1 SAAGD
6 LYVSQGDGRPVV
18 VLGDD
23 AARPVIDG
31 LTNAQGLAIAGDTL
45 LIADVG
51 SHELI
56 AVDLVDGRRS
66 VAVRDA
72 RIGQPPPGL
81 VPAAFCSVCADDRGG
96 FYVAANGQGSINI
109 LTRG

>member
-1 SAAGD
+1 
-6 LYVSQGDGRPVV
+6 

-31 LTNAQGLAIAGDTL
+31 LTDAQGLAIAGDTL
-45 LIADVG
+45 LVADVG
-51 SHELI
+51 SHELLV
-56 AVDLVDGRRS
+56 VDLADGSRS

-72 RIGQPPPGL
+72 RIGQPRPGV

-96 FYVAANGQGSINI
+96 FYVGANGDGSINI
-109 LTRG
+109 LTRS